1 MEPNKLE
8 QDIKQKLDGRTIKP
22 SPMAWDRLDAM
33 LTVAEQQEEKVIPVK
48 RSSRGWLY
56 MAASVVVL
64 VGLGMFF
71 LNRQDNGSGVI
82 NTGSSPQVVTAEPT
96 KTTTPAAANDTP
108 AVENVTATTAKPVY
122 AVVKGETKQ
131 HVIGC
136 DGVTP
141 KPQEEVTPVKH
152 EVALNTPQTQVQP
165 KGQAAPA
172 SNKLKVDPNALLAS
186 VEGKTPQDNSAVAA
200 SINQPKLK
208 VNSNALLNSVE
219 GELDESF
226 RNKVINSVQKNYN
239 VVKSAVATRNLQ

>member
-48 RSSRGWLY
+48 KSNRGWLY

-64 VGLGMFF
+64 IGLGMFF

-82 NTGSSPQVVTAEPT
+82 NTGNTPQVVTAEPT
-96 KTTTPAAANDTP
+96 ETTTPAATNDTP
-108 AVENVTATTAKPVY
+108 AVETTTTTPAKPVY
-122 AVVKGETKQ
+122 AVTKGKRKQ
-131 HVIGC
+131 IPVPFSCG
-136 DGVTP
+136 GLVAP
-141 KPQEEVTPVKH
+141 AEVDPVKQ
-152 EVALNTPQTQVQP
+152 EIAQNTQQTQVQP
-165 KGQAAPA
+165 KEQVAPA